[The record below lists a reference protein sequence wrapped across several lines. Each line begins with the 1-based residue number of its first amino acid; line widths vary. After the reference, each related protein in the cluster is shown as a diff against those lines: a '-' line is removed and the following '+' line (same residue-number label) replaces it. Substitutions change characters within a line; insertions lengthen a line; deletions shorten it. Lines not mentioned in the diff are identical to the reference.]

1 MTNQESDPN
10 QVKRARRF
18 SLKLKWALGAAF
30 GIFIVFAVFAI
41 LLFSRFT
48 AIMMNQEETNLKDTM
63 TLVVERLN
71 NQSNTLTRKTVLPY
85 LRPDLATTSDPV
97 PNRDANAKDNIYTD
111 SIIVKLAREDVTVS
125 IYNPQGKEVYA
136 SRNINT
142 KFKRTAAIKI
152 SREKVG
158 TQDGFIGRRP
168 IHSRTSGRVIGYVQV
183 TSQLGTLRK
192 DQHQLLVAFYILGA
206 FAFFVS
212 GLIGYLL
219 AVYFLKPLKAM
230 TETIDIINREPQSVE
245 RIAKTQ
251 RNDELADLTDLFND
265 MLDRMQ
271 RYIEQQEEFV
281 EDVSHEL
288 RTPVAIIEGHMK
300 MLNRWGKDDPEIL
313 SESISASLQE
323 ITRMKSL
330 VQEMLDLSRAE
341 QVDVHYPNALTDAKE
356 VANQVFGNFK
366 LIHPEFTFTL
376 DDDLKAPTV
385 IKIYRDHFEQILI
398 ILMDNAV
405 KYSQKR
411 QEVHL
416 SISRNERNVEIAVQD
431 FGEGIAPENIDRVF
445 NRFYRVDKAR
455 SRDKGGNGLGLSIA
469 QHLVESYHGDI
480 RVESVLGSGTI
491 FRVTF
496 PIVRTLAPG
505 ESLLDLE
512 NKTGATTTPTE

>member
-1 MTNQESDPN
+1 MTSPKSDSNQL
-10 QVKRARRF
+10 KRARRF
-18 SLKLKWALGAAF
+18 SLKWKWALGAAF
-30 GIFIVFAVFAI
+30 GIFIVFAIFAI

-48 AIMMNQEETNLKDTM
+48 AIMMNQEETNLQDTM

-71 NQSNTLTRKTVLPY
+71 NQSNTLTHKTVLPY
-85 LRPDLATTSDPV
+85 LRPDLATTADSVSPS
-97 PNRDANAKDNIYTD
+97 DANAKDNIYTD
-111 SIIVKLAREDVTVS
+111 SIIVKLAREDVTVTVYDRS
-125 IYNPQGKEVYA
+125 GKAVFA
-136 SRNINT
+136 SRNIQT
-142 KFKRTAAIKI
+142 KFKRTDKVKI
-152 SREKVG
+152 SREKVSG
-158 TQDGFIGRRP
+158 EDGFIGRRP
-168 IHSRTSGRVIGYVQV
+168 IHSRTSGRIIGYAQV
-183 TSQLGTLRK
+183 TSQLGTLHK
-192 DQHQLLVAFYILGA
+192 DQHELLIAFYILGA
-206 FAFFVS
+206 FAFLVS

-219 AVYFLKPLKAM
+219 ALYFLKPLKAM
-230 TETIDIINREPQSVE
+230 TETIDVINQEPQSIE
-245 RIAKTQ
+245 RIAQTD

-265 MLDRMQ
+265 MLDQMQ

-288 RTPVAIIEGHMK
+288 RTPVAIIEGHMQ

-376 DDDLKAPTV
+376 DDDLRAPTI

-416 SISRNERNVEIAVQD
+416 SISRNERSVEIAVQD

-469 QHLVESYHGDI
+469 QHLVESYHGEI
-480 RVESVLGSGTI
+480 RVESVLGSGAI
-491 FRVTF
+491 FRVSF
-496 PIVRTLAPG
+496 PIVKTLEPG
-505 ESLLDLE
+505 ESLLDSE
-512 NKTGATTTPTE
+512 NPAPTEPK